1 MPEIIKVLDENQQK
15 VHDMGIGSD
24 FMGMTLK
31 AQATKGKIG
40 KWDYIKLKN
49 LRASKDRVNR
59 GTVSRILAQLM

>member
-40 KWDYIKLKN
+40 KRDYIKLKN

>member
-40 KWDYIKLKN
+40 KWDYIKLKAFSTADGWKN
-49 LRASKDRVNR
+49 QEN
-59 GTVSRILAQLM
+59 